1 MTAEYHDVVLL
12 TLFQDTPVL
21 KKNEFATFNLQDHA
35 VIIYDD
41 EPEGNGTIATVAKFF
56 HISVA
61 SRAQMVK

>member
-1 MTAEYHDVVLL
+1 MVCDIVSRYTGVEERVS
-12 TLFQDTPVL
+12 
-21 KKNEFATFNLQDHA
+21 ATFNLQDRA
-35 VIIYDD
+35 LIIYDD